1 MIIKKFIKESIK
13 ESVPIPV
20 TLLAAFF
27 TSILPINLGFISPDE
42 VYGISLTVYS
52 SIGTILFKG
61 IFSIV
66 NWVKNRKSYIII
78 KFSDRHSTFEELEIV
93 KYEFNVDITK
103 VYFKVL
109 LEGSPKNFLGKK
121 IEIVLPI
128 QVEAHSMDEYS
139 DNCCISEDKKTITVD
154 VNKLFNKNKKKRIED
169 SQVLGFKVLKN
180 YPEVESGLE
189 VSIINNNKKKVKLV
203 NNTGFFRK

>member
-1 MIIKKFIKESIK
+1 MIIKKFIKG
-13 ESVPIPV
+13 SVPIAV
-20 TLLAAFF
+20 TILAAFF
-27 TSILPINLGFISPDE
+27 TSILPINLGFIPPDK

-78 KFSDRHSTFEELEIV
+78 KFSDRRSTFEELEIV
-93 KYEFNVDITK
+93 KYDFESGVDITK
-103 VYFKVL
+103 IYFKVL
-109 LEGSPKNFLGKK
+109 LEGSPKKFLGKK

-128 QVEAHSMDEYS
+128 QVEAHSMDKYS